1 MKEFEEYLPIWS
13 EEKMLP
19 IPTIKHPDRWA
30 VAWGDFIKEVITPRK
45 QELIDDY
52 TAMKFKT
59 VGMAEKEKREK
70 EREEREKQ
78 EQEQEQSIA
87 LISTSTSTST
97 SNPNSNVNV
106 NATLTDVNESTVEEK
121 PMSEWE
127 KVQAIMRGEL

>member
-1 MKEFEEYLPIWS
+1 MDIMKEFEEYLPIWS

-78 EQEQEQSIA
+78 EQNTA
-87 LISTSTSTST
+87 LISTSTSS
-97 SNPNSNVNV
+97 SNTDSNVNV
-106 NATLTDVNESTVEEK
+106 NAILTDVNESTVEEK
-121 PMSEWE
+121 PMTEWE
-127 KVQAIMRGEL
+127 KVQAILKGEL

>member
-1 MKEFEEYLPIWS
+1 MDIMKEFEEYLPIWS

-78 EQEQEQSIA
+78 EQEQNVA
-87 LISTSTSTST
+87 LISTSTSN
-97 SNPNSNVNV
+97 SNPNV
-106 NATLTDVNESTVEEK
+106 NAILTDVNESTVEEK
-121 PMSEWE
+121 PMTEWE
-127 KVQAIMRGEL
+127 KVQAILKGEL

>member
-1 MKEFEEYLPIWS
+1 MDIMKEFEEYLPIWS

-70 EREEREKQ
+70 EQ
-78 EQEQEQSIA
+78 NVA
-87 LISTSTSTST
+87 LISTSTSN
-97 SNPNSNVNV
+97 SNPNV
-106 NATLTDVNESTVEEK
+106 NAILTDVNESTVEEK
-121 PMSEWE
+121 PMTEWE
-127 KVQAIMRGEL
+127 KVQAILKGEL

>member
-78 EQEQEQSIA
+78 EQEQNVA
-87 LISTSTSTST
+87 LISTSTSN
-97 SNPNSNVNV
+97 SNPNV
-106 NATLTDVNESTVEEK
+106 NAILTDVNESTVEEK
-121 PMSEWE
+121 PMTEWE
-127 KVQAIMRGEL
+127 KVQAILKGEL